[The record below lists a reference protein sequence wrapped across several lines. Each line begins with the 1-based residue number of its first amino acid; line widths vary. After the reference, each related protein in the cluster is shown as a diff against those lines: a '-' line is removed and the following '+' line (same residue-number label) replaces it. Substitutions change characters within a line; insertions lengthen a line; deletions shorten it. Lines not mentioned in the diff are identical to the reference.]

1 MGQIGFDRY
10 SYGIEVKLAG
20 SVSERKDIRRDDR
33 VDRMCY
39 GVTEDMKTV
48 EKCIALVVE
57 S

>member
-48 EKCIALVVE
+48 EKSIALVVE